1 MGETGE
7 GIVAVE
13 AEAVVLKGIIV
24 VVIRSDHME
33 GAVLA
38 EEEEEEEMM
47 TEIIVSMIKQGG
59 LEAVVLDVE
68 EEVEALWALGAKGIG
83 VLQPGK
89 AVLKEGLRSSNG
101 TGNGNRWTPEVS
113 MIITTT
119 ITVMM
124 MNGMVMLRTAISTTK
139 ILSSSSSSM
148 IGTKASILLLRSSLS
163 YFRQLTVLL
172 VYKLAVVQELCP
184 VLDVMGFGGVRVIS
198 GSWCRKTLAA
208 RVIYYYRKDPSVRE
222 VRDNNVFTRIMK
234 CCLRCLI
241 LKSLRP
247 CC

>member
-33 GAVLA
+33 VAVLA
-38 EEEEEEEMM
+38 EEEEMM

-59 LEAVVLDVE
+59 LEAVVPDVE
-68 EEVEALWALGAKGIG
+68 EEVEALWALGGKGIG

-113 MIITTT
+113 MIITTIT
-119 ITVMM
+119 IMM

-139 ILSSSSSSM
+139 ILSSSSSSSV
-148 IGTKASILLLRSSLS
+148 IGTKASFLLLRSSLS
-163 YFRQLTVLL
+163 YFRWLTVLL

-184 VLDVMGFGGVRVIS
+184 VLNVMGFGGVRVIS

-208 RVIYYYRKDPSVRE
+208 RVSYYYRKDPSVRE
-222 VRDNNVFTRIMK
+222 VRDENV
-234 CCLRCLI
+234 LLE
-241 LKSLRP
+241 L
-247 CC
+247 

>member
-33 GAVLA
+33 VAVLA
-38 EEEEEEEMM
+38 EEEEEMM

-59 LEAVVLDVE
+59 LEAVVPDVE
-68 EEVEALWALGAKGIG
+68 EEVEALWALGGKGIG

-119 ITVMM
+119 ITIMM

-139 ILSSSSSSM
+139 ILSSSSSSSV
-148 IGTKASILLLRSSLS
+148 IGTKASFLLLRSSLS

-184 VLDVMGFGGVRVIS
+184 VLNVMGFGGVRVIS

-208 RVIYYYRKDPSVRE
+208 RVSYYYRKDPSVRE
-222 VRDNNVFTRIMK
+222 VRDENV
-234 CCLRCLI
+234 LLE
-241 LKSLRP
+241 L
-247 CC
+247 